1 LGTAR
6 YLLVLVPLLLGLSPE
21 RRGSEAIFDENADA
35 HRLVR
40 SAIAEASRTHKHV
53 ILDFGANWCYDCHVL
68 EEQMRTPE
76 LAPLIDKNFVV
87 VDIDVGKFD
96 KNLDLAE
103 KYQVPLKKGIPA
115 LAVLDPH
122 GKLLYAQDQGQFES
136 ARWLKYEEIKEFFEK
151 WKPRR

>member
-1 LGTAR
+1 MGATR
-6 YLLVLVPLLLGLSPE
+6 LLLMVPLLLGLGLE
-21 RRGSEAIFDENADA
+21 RRSGDAIYDESVDA

-40 SAIAEASRTHKHV
+40 SAIAEASRTHKNV

-68 EEQMRTPE
+68 EDQMRTPE
-76 LAPLIDKNFVV
+76 LARIIDNNFVV

-115 LAVLDPH
+115 LAVLDSH

-136 ARWLKYEEIKEFFEK
+136 ARWLRYEEIKEFFEK
-151 WKPRR
+151 WKPKN